1 MNKAL
6 VSFFSGVAIVG
17 LTSTVAFAATIA
29 NPAGVFL
36 DRVDL
41 SIPANPVASNSFFT
55 AADLDNKLK
64 LGGLSGCDLS
74 GAEED
79 FHPFVTD
86 TITVSTAGTFTF
98 RIVNSAGV
106 DDPFLALFSDT
117 FDKTEPD
124 TGVLGCNDDS
134 SYSNGDTFVT
144 AGDGYSY
151 PAYDGTWSEFSTTLT
166 PGTYTVM
173 LATYRVYLDDD
184 DWYSRGNGDSGNG
197 SISTATFEY
206 WGPSGGLGSSG
217 TPVSGDSVVTD
228 SGDSVVTGTP
238 GIFLTVTG
246 GVGSLFEGR
255 TVIYG
260 SYAVAPN
267 SAYRLTIQSITNPWQ
282 VNRVLASG
290 LVNGGGHLEATA
302 GLPRMEAD
310 NYRIIFEG
318 VAANGQPLKLTNHVN
333 VNESDRFTS
342 ISAERLQPTL
352 N

>member
-1 MNKAL
+1 MFRELRVNKAL

-41 SIPANPVASNSFFT
+41 AIPANPIASNSFFS
-55 AADLDNKLK
+55 AADLDDEEV
-64 LGGLSGCDLS
+64 LGGVSGCDL
-74 GAEED
+74 GDGGED

-106 DDPFLALFSDT
+106 YDPFLALFSGV
-117 FDKTEPD
+117 FDKANPD
-124 TGVLGCNDDS
+124 TGILGCNDDS
-134 SYSNGDTFVT
+134 DYSNGDTFVG
-144 AGDGYSY
+144 AGDGYTYPSY
-151 PAYDGTWSEFSTTLT
+151 NGLWSEFSATLT

-173 LATYRVYLDDD
+173 LATWGKYDNDDQ
-184 DWYSRGNGDSGNG
+184 WYGQRNGDSGTG

-206 WGPSGGLGSSG
+206 WGPSGGLGSSV
-217 TPVSGDSVVTD
+217 TPV

-267 SAYRLTIQSITNPWQ
+267 STYRLTIQSITNPWR
-282 VNRVLASG
+282 VTRVLASG
-290 LVNGGGHLEATA
+290 LVNGGGHLEATTR
-302 GLPRMEAD
+302 LPRMEAD

-333 VNESDRFTS
+333 VNESGRFTS
-342 ISAERLQPTL
+342 ISAELLQPTL

>member
-1 MNKAL
+1 MKKIFL
-6 VSFFSGVAIVG
+6 SFFSALAIVG

-36 DRVDL
+36 DRADL
-41 SIPANPVASNSFFT
+41 SIPANPIASGSYFDGG
-55 AADLDNKLK
+55 DLANDRL
-64 LGGLSGCDLS
+64 LGGVPGCDL
-74 GAEED
+74 GATGVGS
-79 FHPFVTD
+79 FHPFGTD
-86 TITVSTAGTFTF
+86 TITVTTAGTFTF

-106 DDPFLALFSDT
+106 DDPFLALYSGG
-117 FDKTEPD
+117 FDKSEPD
-124 TGVLGCNDDS
+124 TGVVGCNDDS
-134 SYSNGDTFVT
+134 RNDDDDTFQP
-144 AGDGYSY
+144 ADDGYVY
-151 PAYDGTWSEFSTTLT
+151 PLYNSLWSEFSANLN

-173 LATYRVYLDDD
+173 LATYTKYRDDD
-184 DWYSRGNGDSGNG
+184 GWYSDNGDGGSG

-217 TPVSGDSVVTD
+217 APVSQ
-228 SGDSVVTGTP
+228 DSVVTGTP

-267 SAYRLTIQSITNPWQ
+267 SAYRLTVQSITNPWR

-302 GLPRMEAD
+302 RLPRMEAD

-333 VNESDRFTS
+333 VNESGRFTS

-352 N
+352 K